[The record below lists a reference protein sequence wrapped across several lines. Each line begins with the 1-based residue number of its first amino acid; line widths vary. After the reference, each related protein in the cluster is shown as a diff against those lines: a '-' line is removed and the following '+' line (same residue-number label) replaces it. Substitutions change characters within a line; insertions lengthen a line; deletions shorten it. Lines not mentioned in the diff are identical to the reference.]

1 MGCHFSEHKHWES
14 SSSAWLD
21 PRLQWSPSR
30 ATSGSVWAKGE
41 NEMRETGLTPFFF
54 FISCL
59 YPGWFMFNIPLGV
72 ASTYS
77 INNTVILSWCPWMW
91 YQYRALY
98 LAMFL
103 IWTIKAYERPLWL
116 AAFCASHDVRGMKA
130 SVWYVYSIFTCLT
143 DEVLIL
149 RTSDWFVGHSLV
161 CGKRNNTIGDETI
174 DAFREIRLWINT
186 ASSLITYYSNYIAK
200 KEKYKIRGKCI
211 LMLSL
216 YTECYSRCH
225 FLWLLRR
232 SWKLSAQ

>member
-103 IWTIKAYERPLWL
+103 IWTIKAYERPLCL
-116 AAFCASHDVRGMKA
+116 AAFCASHDVGWRPPCGTCT
-130 SVWYVYSIFTCLT
+130 VYSL
-143 DEVLIL
+143 VLQMKCWFWGLLIGLLVIL
-149 RTSDWFVGHSLV
+149 WCVERG
-161 CGKRNNTIGDETI
+161 
-174 DAFREIRLWINT
+174 
-186 ASSLITYYSNYIAK
+186 IT
-200 KEKYKIRGKCI
+200 
-211 LMLSL
+211 L
-216 YTECYSRCH
+216 
-225 FLWLLRR
+225 
-232 SWKLSAQ
+232 

>member
-1 MGCHFSEHKHWES
+1 MNTSTENHPVLLDRILASSEAPQEPHQGVCERKERMRWEK
-14 SSSAWLD
+14 LD
-21 PRLQWSPSR
+21 WPH
-30 ATSGSVWAKGE
+30 
-41 NEMRETGLTPFFF
+41 FF

-59 YPGWFMFNIPLGV
+59 YLGWFMFNISLGV

-77 INNTVILSWCPWMW
+77 INNTVIMSWCPWMW

-116 AAFCASHDVRGMKA
+116 AAFCASHDVGGMKA
-130 SVWYVYSIFTCLT
+130 SMWYMYSIFTCLT

-149 RTSDWFVGHSLV
+149 RTSDWFVGHSSV
-161 CGKRNNTIGDETI
+161 CGKTNNTIGDETI
-174 DAFREIRLWINT
+174 DAFREISLWINT

-200 KEKYKIRGKCI
+200 KEKYEIRGKCI

-216 YTECYSRCH
+216 FTECYSRCD
-225 FLWLLRR
+225 FFVITTEVQ
-232 SWKLSAQ
+232 KAQRTVT